1 MLCYICDKCGH
12 KITGKVYPVKINL
25 VEADYTLDFCEEHYK
40 ELSEDLQE
48 FKKSSINL
56 PTVKKNTVDK
66 EKRSEIK
73 KLISEGKSNLEISEE
88 MNVPNDYVA
97 KLRYNVTKRSSAS
110 ESETAKKSQYISKIS
125 KDIRE
130 AAVQMIIDG
139 ATNKE
144 VGSSLN
150 LSPEQVAKIKYK
162 HNQKLMAEFKSKQ
175 VKKENN
181 TQADEQNNTLAESKP
196 LIEVKSVTDKSINKE
211 NVNEPISEVSEVL
224 FSEKTGS
231 SNSTTISVN
240 EKPLVKVKPKAI
252 VGSSD
257 SKKKIDV
264 PKVKALLRAG
274 WSYERIANSEMHC
287 SVVELKEEIKKY
299 ETLERRV

>member
-12 KITGKVYPVKINL
+12 KITGKVYPVKVSL

-40 ELSEDLQE
+40 ELSENLQE

-66 EKRSEIK
+66 EKRDKIK

-88 MNVPNDYVA
+88 LDVPNDYVA
-97 KLRYNVTKRSSAS
+97 KLRYNVTKRSANPTTVSK
-110 ESETAKKSQYISKIS
+110 KKSQFIGKVS

-130 AAVQMIIDG
+130 AAVRMIIDG

-144 VGSSLN
+144 VSSSLN

-162 HNQKLMAEFKSKQ
+162 HNQKSMAEFKLNQ
-175 VKKENN
+175 VRKENN
-181 TQADEQNNTLAESKP
+181 NQAGEQNDVSSESKHP
-196 LIEVKSVTDKSINKE
+196 VVDDSANKVNTNELIPVVLEESSSERSGLSNLIPVSVD
-211 NVNEPISEVSEVL
+211 
-224 FSEKTGS
+224 
-231 SNSTTISVN
+231 
-240 EKPLVKVKPKAI
+240 EKPSVKVKPKAI

-257 SKKKIDV
+257 NKKKIDV
-264 PKVKALLRAG
+264 PKVKALLKAG

-287 SVVELKEEIKKY
+287 SVVELKEAVEKY
-299 ETLERRV
+299 GIMGRIL

>member
-1 MLCYICDKCGH
+1 
-12 KITGKVYPVKINL
+12 
-25 VEADYTLDFCEEHYK
+25 
-40 ELSEDLQE
+40 
-48 FKKSSINL
+48 
-56 PTVKKNTVDK
+56 
-66 EKRSEIK
+66 
-73 KLISEGKSNLEISEE
+73 

-162 HNQKLMAEFKSKQ
+162 HNQKLMAEFKLKQ

-181 TQADEQNNTLAESKP
+181 TQADKQNNTLAESKP
-196 LIEVKSVTDKSINKE
+196 LIEVKPATDETINKE
-211 NVNEPISEVSEVL
+211 NVNEPISEVSEVAS
-224 FSEKTGS
+224 SEKTGL

-257 SKKKIDV
+257 NKKKIDV

-287 SVVELKEEIKKY
+287 SVMELKEEIKKY
-299 ETLERRV
+299 ETIERRV